1 MVRTQNT
8 KTAARFEGTGQP
20 SMIRSRLYA
29 PFQPDVGS
37 PVSESGVE
45 GSSPFPCFVGGHLC
59 QLRPTRTPKI
69 VCQLK
74 HRGAQAM

>member
-1 MVRTQNT
+1 
-8 KTAARFEGTGQP
+8 
-20 SMIRSRLYA
+20 
-29 PFQPDVGS
+29 VGS
-37 PVSESGVE
+37 PIPESGVE

-69 VCQLK
+69 VCPLK